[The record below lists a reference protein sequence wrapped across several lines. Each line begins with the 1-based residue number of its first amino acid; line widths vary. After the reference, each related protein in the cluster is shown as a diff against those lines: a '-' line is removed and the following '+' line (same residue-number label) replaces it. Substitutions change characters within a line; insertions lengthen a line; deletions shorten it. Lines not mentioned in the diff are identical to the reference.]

1 MYFYVFL
8 KDVNFIAQQFSDFP
22 NLHHPSRSTILKNG
36 RLLGGKVF
44 FSSNKRHLI
53 TFSAP
58 PTPRKMGNLFIEVT
72 LCLYKGCSIPTS
84 RIIVTS
90 HEFRIL
96 LIDQPVLCVIFLH
109 VTGQLVYCYT
119 IYIGLVGYSPT
130 PFQLDSGLHCGA
142 VARIPLPQGTND
154 AIVCPI
160 NEVHIGSGLAKRW
173 L

>member
-1 MYFYVFL
+1 MYVHRVYDMKLTASLPPKINGTWRWISFWDIHYFQRQTAFVSFQGWCISMYFWKMSIFL
-8 KDVNFIAQQFSDFP
+8 HN
-22 NLHHPSRSTILKNG
+22 NLHHPSRSTIWKNG

-58 PTPRKMGNLFIEVT
+58 PPPPRKMGNLFIEVT

-96 LIDQPVLCVIFLH
+96 LIDQPVFRVVFLH
-109 VTGQLVYCYT
+109 VRGQLV
-119 IYIGLVGYSPT
+119 
-130 PFQLDSGLHCGA
+130 
-142 VARIPLPQGTND
+142 
-154 AIVCPI
+154 
-160 NEVHIGSGLAKRW
+160 
-173 L
+173 

>member
-1 MYFYVFL
+1 MSIFL
-8 KDVNFIAQQFSDFP
+8 HNSFQTFRSFII
-22 NLHHPSRSTILKNG
+22 HRESRSTIWKNG

-44 FSSNKRHLI
+44 FSSNKRHLS
-53 TFSAP
+53 TCSAP
-58 PTPRKMGNLFIEVT
+58 PPPPPRKMGNLFIEVT

-96 LIDQPVLCVIFLH
+96 LIDQPVLRVIFLH